1 MWSQRVCFFHVCQI
15 VYVGPREFAVG
26 SVHVISVLEYVLCF
40 IYDTRGWLLVN
51 TFVVVVTAVVFT
63 FEPYSDIEQRMC

>member
-1 MWSQRVCFFHVCQI
+1 M
-15 VYVGPREFAVG
+15 YVGPREFAVG

-51 TFVVVVTAVVFT
+51 TFVVFVTAVVFT